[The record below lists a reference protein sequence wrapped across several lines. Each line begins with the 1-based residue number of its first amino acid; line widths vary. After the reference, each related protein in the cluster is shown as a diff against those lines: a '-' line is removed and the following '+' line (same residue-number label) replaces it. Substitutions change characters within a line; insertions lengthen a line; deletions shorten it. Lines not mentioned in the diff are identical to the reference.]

1 MEDNLGYLLAA
12 FAVIWVGVLAYVLFL
27 AQKQRQLRRDID
39 RLKGMIKKEGQS

>member
-1 MEDNLGYLLAA
+1 MMEDNLGYLLAA

-39 RLKGMIKKEGQS
+39 RLKGMIKKEG